1 MDPKGDVQTHPAGQN
16 HLNDQ
21 CGKQDTFQ
29 HLVSGAVKIPLK
41 GLIMNMLVQQDRIS
55 GTPGWLECTKAVN
68 QLLREAKEGKGD
80 LVVLCLDLG
89 IA

>member
-1 MDPKGDVQTHPAGQN
+1 
-16 HLNDQ
+16 
-21 CGKQDTFQ
+21 
-29 HLVSGAVKIPLK
+29 
-41 GLIMNMLVQQDRIS
+41 MNMLVQQDRIS